1 MFPIDSRINKCAIQL
16 FCNKA
21 IDNNSSVLEF
31 VLNYFKKPKD
41 AQ

>member
-1 MFPIDSRINKCAIQL
+1 MFPIDSRLNKCAIQL

-21 IDNNSSVLEF
+21 NNSSVLEF